1 MQMQINNNL
10 VNLGLGM
17 AVTVEIKT
25 GERSVLSYI
34 LSPIMRYK
42 HETLRER

>member
-1 MQMQINNNL
+1 
-10 VNLGLGM
+10 
-17 AVTVEIKT
+17 VEIKT

-34 LSPIMRYK
+34 LSPIIRYK